1 MNIIVVGCGKIG
13 LVTVSSLVAEGH
25 NVTVIDTDSKIVN
38 DTVNIYDVMGVCGNG
53 ADSDALLEA
62 GITETDIFIAVT
74 GSDELNMLSC
84 FFAKKMGA
92 KHTVARI
99 RNTDYNDKSLSL
111 IKQYLDLSLT
121 VNPERLVANE
131 LYNILKLPSAVR
143 IQTFSGRQFEMI
155 EIALKNDSKLDGLS
169 LREIRENFKEK
180 FLVCTVQRNNK
191 TYIPDGN
198 FVLKG
203 GDIIGLTASPIEM
216 NKLLKKLNIMQK
228 QAKNVM
234 IMGASRIS
242 YYLAH
247 RLINN
252 GTNVKIIDI
261 DQKRC
266 EEFGELLPEVDIING
281 DGAQQEILLE
291 EGIGSMDAFVALTG
305 MDEENILI
313 SFFAK
318 SQNVPK
324 VIPKINREEF
334 AHIARNLGLDTI
346 ISARNT
352 VADVIVQYARAIRN
366 SLGSKVEKL
375 YNLNDGT
382 AEAVEFKV
390 TADFR
395 GLQTPLKEL
404 QLKSD
409 ILVAGIIRGSRAII
423 PDGEEAILPGDKVVV
438 IAAGKKLQ
446 DLSDILK

>member
-25 NVTVIDTDSKIVN
+25 DVTIIDTDSKAVN

-53 ADSDALLEA
+53 ADSDTLLEA
-62 GITETDIFIAVT
+62 GITDADIFIAVT

-111 IKQYLDLSLT
+111 IKQYLDLSLS

-131 LYNILKLPSAVR
+131 LYNILKLPSAVK

-155 EIALKNDSKLDGLS
+155 EIALKSDSKLDGLS

-198 FVLKG
+198 FILKG
-203 GDIIGLTASPIEM
+203 GDVIGLTASPIELH
-216 NKLLKKLNIMQK
+216 KLLKKLNILQK

-242 YYLAH
+242 YYLAQ

-252 GTNVKIIDI
+252 GTNVKVIDI

-266 EEFGELLPEVDIING
+266 EEFGELLPDVDIING

-324 VIPKINREEF
+324 VITKINREEF

-352 VADVIVQYARAIRN
+352 VADVIVQYTRAIHN

-375 YNLNDGT
+375 YKLNDDT

-395 GLQTPLKEL
+395 GLQIPLKEL
-404 QLKSD
+404 QLKSN
-409 ILVAGIIRGSRAII
+409 ILVAGIIRGARAII
-423 PDGEEAILPGDKVVV
+423 PDGEEAILTGDKVVV

>member
-25 NVTVIDTDSKIVN
+25 NVTVIDTDNKIVN
-38 DTVNIYDVMGVCGNG
+38 DTVNVYDVMGVCGNG
-53 ADSDALLEA
+53 ADSDTLLEA
-62 GITETDIFIAVT
+62 GITDADIFIAVT

-99 RNTDYNDKSLSL
+99 RNTGYNDSSLTL
-111 IKQYLDLSLT
+111 IKQYLDLS
-121 VNPERLVANE
+121 VSINPEKLVANE
-131 LYNILKLPSAVR
+131 LYNILKIPSAVK
-143 IQTFSGRQFEMI
+143 IQTFSNRQFEMI
-155 EIALKNDSKLDGLS
+155 EISLKPDSKLDGLT
-169 LREIRENFKEK
+169 LREVRENFKEK

-203 GDIIGLTASPIEM
+203 GDIIGLTASPIELH
-216 NKLLKKLNIMQK
+216 KLLKKLNILQK

-242 YYLAH
+242 YYLAQ
-247 RLINN
+247 RLISN
-252 GTNVKIIDI
+252 GSNVKVIDI
-261 DQKRC
+261 DPKRC
-266 EEFGELLPEVDIING
+266 EEFGELLPDVDIING

-291 EGIGSMDAFVALTG
+291 EGIDSMDAFVALTG
-305 MDEENILI
+305 MDEENILL
-313 SFFAK
+313 SFFA
-318 SQNVPK
+318 SSLNVPK
-324 VIPKINREEF
+324 VISKVNREEF

-352 VADVIVQYARAIRN
+352 VADVIVQYARAIHN

-409 ILVAGIIRGSRAII
+409 ILVAGIIRGGRAII
-423 PDGEEAILPGDKVVV
+423 PDGNEAILAGDKVVV

>member
-25 NVTVIDTDSKIVN
+25 DVTIIDTDNKAVN
-38 DTVNIYDVMGVCGNG
+38 DAVNIYDVMGVCGNG
-53 ADSDALLEA
+53 ADSDTLLEA
-62 GITETDIFIAVT
+62 GITDTDIFIAVT

-92 KHTVARI
+92 KHTIARI

-111 IKQYLDLSLT
+111 IRQYLDLSLS

-131 LYNILKLPSAVR
+131 LYNILKLPSAVK
-143 IQTFSGRQFEMI
+143 IQTFSNRQFEMI
-155 EIALKNDSKLDGLS
+155 EICLKNDSKLDGLS

-203 GDIIGLTASPIEM
+203 GDLIGLTASPAEL
-216 NKLLKKLNIMQK
+216 NKLLKKLNILQK

-242 YYLAH
+242 YYLAQ

-266 EEFGELLPEVDIING
+266 EEFGELLPGIDIING

-313 SFFAK
+313 SFFAS

-324 VIPKINREEF
+324 VISKVNREEF

-352 VADVIVQYARAIRN
+352 VADVIVQYARAIHN

-375 YNLNDGT
+375 YNLNDGA

-395 GLQTPLKEL
+395 GLQIPLKEL

-423 PDGEEAILPGDKVVV
+423 PDGEEAILAGDKVVV